1 MRPCAAR
8 CSQLKG
14 LVKARRTLLAVG
26 ERGNDWERARVA
38 VVPAKSPRVA
48 ALARRH
54 HRRGTTGVRAPT
66 SPSRARMGSFERR
79 RGRDGASRSTI
90 CCAIAQRIARHRWPA
105 AAASATARPGAT
117 RPGRCASR
125 RASRA
130 RRLAGDMGTFAVPQQ
145 RDRGRGARRARRL
158 DAHVAAA
165 SRYRAPRA
173 IAHARRGRA
182 NYRRPRRTRST
193 ARRRGGY
200 WMEAPRS
207 KPAASARA
215 LASVALRVDGRRAT
229 PRRRRRHASPA
240 CARAALCPTR
250 RRDARSTRTSPRRRQ
265 SRLIRLNELAQSKP
279 AVGRSCRGW
288 SAGEDGGQC
297 GVPYN
302 ARFKMPGDPQQI
314 DGWHESRNGT
324 RNNLFYSFDVG
335 SVHFVMLSS
344 EHDLGDG
351 SAQLAWLAAD
361 LAAVDRSRTPF
372 VLVGLHRPVYT
383 STKLGIKLPETKGQ
397 QAALEPLLLQHRVS
411 AVFAGH
417 YHQYERSCPIAR
429 NACAVNGTV
438 HVTAGIAGLQ
448 HHDDFASP
456 GRRGQ
461 RCRCSRH
468 LRLHARDRRQRHAHE
483 GAGDQLRE
491 RQRVRRVLAGGAVSS
506 VIGHACL

>member
-1 MRPCAAR
+1 MF
-8 CSQLKG
+8 
-14 LVKARRTLLAVG
+14 TLG
-26 ERGNDWERARVA
+26 
-38 VVPAKSPRVA
+38 S
-48 ALARRH
+48 ALAAGPCMTGAFCQQHVAIGASNTLTISWVSTGASASLQWGVSSALPLPQTASASTETYTLHDLCEPNLVALRGWEEPGSQH
-54 HRRGTTGVRAPT
+54 HATIDYGDATELWYRVGDGTTWGNVTGPVRI
-66 SPSRARMGSFERR
+66 PSRLTSF
-79 RGRDGASRSTI
+79 AVF
-90 CCAIAQRIARHRWPA
+90 
-105 AAASATARPGAT
+105 
-117 RPGRCASR
+117 
-125 RASRA
+125 
-130 RRLAGDMGTFAVPQQ
+130 GDMGTYEYAPKSNALGAV
-145 RDRGRGARRARRL
+145 

-165 SRYRAPRA
+165 LERAAPTLDAVVHVGDLAYAHDGPASRWR
-173 IAHARRGRA
+173 
-182 NYRRPRRTRST
+182 
-193 ARRRGGY
+193 Y
-200 WMEAPRS
+200 WMEEIETGGVDGQ
-207 KPAASARA
+207 
-215 LASVALRVDGRRAT
+215 LASVVPWMVGCGNHDCLYDN
-229 PRRRRRHASPA
+229 PH
-240 CARAALCPTR
+240 
-250 RRDARSTRTSPRRRQ
+250 
-265 SRLIRLNELAQSKP
+265 KP
-279 AVGRSCRGW
+279 PWAGSIL

-302 ARFKMPGDPQQI
+302 ARFKMPGDPTQI

-361 LAAVDRSRTPF
+361 LAAVDRSRRTPF

-456 GRRGQ
+456 APSWAKVQVTDTFGYT
-461 RCRCSRH
+461 
-468 LRLHARDRRQRHAHE
+468 
-483 GAGDQLRE
+483 
-491 RQRVRRVLAGGAVSS
+491 RVTVVNATHMKVQAIDYVDDSAFDEFWLEAP
-506 VIGHACL
+506 